1 MPVYGQGDTY
11 EEEEIVETQEEEV
24 VAEETKSDSKPNIKV
39 NPKLI
44 GLCIAAVALVCV
56 IGGILIWA
64 GSQKAKARQQAE
76 ADAIFQDLKD
86 QEELQQNNPE
96 LFETDESGETQP
108 VVEQPTSAT
117 YSKKEVEAL
126 RLWGYT
132 ADEIE
137 ISSRDGISA
146 KTLVNQAKF
155 DRELAQK
162 EALDAVRD
170 TASPEYQELLNKTWL
185 GGTPINMDAIDPNV
199 IYNNTSETQ
208 NVDFEKCGAQGT
220 QLFLKLYLDD
230 STTAFMTV
238 TPNRWKELGDSGN
251 IVVKVTWRE
260 AGDVRIITEVKE
272 VLVGQ

>member
-11 EEEEIVETQEEEV
+11 EEEEIEETQEEEA
-24 VAEETKSDSKPNIKV
+24 VAEEAKSDSKPNIKV

-64 GSQKAKARQQAE
+64 GSQKVKAQQQAE

-108 VVEQPTSAT
+108 VVEQPTSVT

-146 KTLVNQAKF
+146 KTLVSQAKF

-185 GGTPINMDAIDPNV
+185 GGAPINMDAIDPNV

-230 STTAFMTV
+230 GTTAFMTV

-260 AGDVRIITEVKE
+260 AGDIRIITEVKE